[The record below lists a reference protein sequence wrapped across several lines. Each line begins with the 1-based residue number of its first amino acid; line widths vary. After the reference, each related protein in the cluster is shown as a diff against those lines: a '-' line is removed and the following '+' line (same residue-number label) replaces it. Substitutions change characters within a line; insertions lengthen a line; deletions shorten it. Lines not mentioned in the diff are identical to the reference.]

1 MSSERPLCRRRPRP
15 LYRIIVAVPALL
27 VAGLAHAQAAAEN
40 GDPAQLATAD
50 LAAMPLE
57 ALMQVKVSTATLLPQ
72 RVADAPA
79 AVVVLTA
86 ADIRDYGWRTLADA
100 LASLPGLYTS
110 YDRTYNYLGAR
121 GFRRPGDYNSRFL
134 LLIDGM
140 RINDAVYDQASIG
153 TDFPL
158 DLDLVERIE
167 FVPGPG
173 SAVYGS
179 NALFGVINVVTKTG
193 KDLNGAQVATSVG
206 SFGERRARASYGWH
220 GSNGADLVLSAT
232 SYNRSG
238 QDLSFP
244 EFDTPDQNNGVA
256 QGLDYD
262 RAQYLFAKIAY
273 GDYRLSAGY
282 GNRTKGVPTA
292 PYSSDFNQPFSTT
305 DTHSFLNFA
314 YRHAFTPTIELAG
327 QLYWDRYDYRSPSI
341 YGADPAYVNVDG
353 DRAIWYGADIHATF
367 TGLTRN
373 RIVLGANVTRDASQN
388 QYNYNV
394 DPYQQILDSRHSS
407 NFGGVYLEDEVDL
420 TDRVTVTVGAR
431 ADALP
436 VGGTNVSPRL
446 ALVFKATPKDTFKL
460 LYGSAFRAPNAYE
473 RYYTIP
479 GPGGQTGNPSLQPER
494 ISTHE
499 FIYDRAVGENGHAT
513 LSLFQ
518 YDVRDLITQTA
529 DPDSGISTFQN
540 VNEAR
545 AKGAEFAYE
554 QQFANGAR
562 VRASYAWQIARDS
575 ATGDVL
581 QDSPRHLGK
590 LNVSVPLFNHS
601 ARLGTEVRCESM
613 RLAAAGSAGGYCL
626 GNVSIGSD
634 RLIRGADLSLSVYN
648 VTDKRYADPTAPG
661 YTQNV
666 LVQQS
671 RTFVAKLVY
680 GF

>member
-15 LYRIIVAVPALL
+15 LYCFIVAVPALL
-27 VAGLAHAQAAAEN
+27 GAGLAHAQAAGEK
-40 GDPAQLATAD
+40 GDVSQLATAD

-57 ALMQVKVSTATLLPQ
+57 ALMQVKVSTATLLTQ

-140 RINDAVYDQASIG
+140 RINDAVFDQASIG

-193 KDLNGAQVATSVG
+193 KNLNGTQVAGSVG

-220 GSNGADLVLSAT
+220 GSNGADVVLSAT
-232 SYNRSG
+232 SYDRSG
-238 QDLSFP
+238 QDLYFS

-282 GNRTKGVPTA
+282 GNRTKGVPAA
-292 PYSSDFNQPFSTT
+292 PYSANFNQPFSTT
-305 DTHSFLNFA
+305 DTHSFVNLA
-314 YRHAFTPTIELAG
+314 YRHVFTPTVELAG

-341 YGADPAYVNVDG
+341 YGSDPAVVNMDG

-367 TGLTRN
+367 TGLARN
-373 RIVLGANVTRDASQN
+373 RIVLGANVTRDASQY

-394 DPYQQILDSRHSS
+394 DPYQQILDSRRSN
-407 NFGGVYLEDEVDL
+407 NFGGVYLEDEVNL
-420 TDRVTVTVGAR
+420 TDRVTVNVGAR

-446 ALVFKATPKDTFKL
+446 ALIFRATPQDTLKL
-460 LYGSAFRAPNAYE
+460 LYGGAYRAPNAYE

-479 GPGGQTGNPSLQPER
+479 GPGGQSGNPSLKPEH
-494 ISTHE
+494 ITTHE

-513 LSLFQ
+513 VSLFQ
-518 YDVRDLITQTA
+518 YDVRDLISQTT
-529 DPDSGISTFQN
+529 DPDSGISMFQN

-554 QQFANGAR
+554 QQFAGGAR

-590 LNVSVPLFNHS
+590 LNLSVPLFNHN
-601 ARLGTEVRCESM
+601 ARLATELRCESM
-613 RLAAAGSAGGYCL
+613 RLAAVGSAGGYCL

-634 RLIRGADLSLSVYN
+634 RLVRGADLSFSVYN